1 MHATLAPTGHATE
14 PDQRAE
20 AGLRRRGTPALRT
33 ESRARKTTPGGG
45 AFDPSMQPH
54 MAFPLEVSS
63 SGKNSKTPVGQLRRG
78 LPMAARQ
85 GGGVDAMRR

>member
-20 AGLRRRGTPALRT
+20 AGLRRWGTPAPRT

-45 AFDPSMQPH
+45 LSTPPCSRTWPFLWKFHHQEKTAR
-54 MAFPLEVSS
+54 PLAASLGGAYPWQQ
-63 SGKNSKTPVGQLRRG
+63 GKE
-78 LPMAARQ
+78 AA
-85 GGGVDAMRR
+85 